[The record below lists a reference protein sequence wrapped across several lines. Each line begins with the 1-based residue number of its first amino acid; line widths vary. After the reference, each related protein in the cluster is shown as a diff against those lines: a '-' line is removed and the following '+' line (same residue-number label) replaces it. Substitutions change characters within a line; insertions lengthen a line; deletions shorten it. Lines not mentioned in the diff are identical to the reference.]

1 MPANGNVTHAVIFST
16 WFGCTHLPA
25 NGKQIS
31 SCLTADC
38 LSKKLKSQKKKQGN
52 ISVAGLCPVMD
63 LFKKKKV
70 TIWCV
75 SENQHWGLT
84 DVLRESA
91 VLCLI
96 PSTHGQFS
104 GVHFRHQKVVL
115 SNNLPPLFHLKT
127 VHLWF

>member
-1 MPANGNVTHAVIFST
+1 MVWLHSLASKWKADLLVFDRRLFVQKTKESEEKKRQHFCGWAVSRNGFI
-16 WFGCTHLPA
+16 
-25 NGKQIS
+25 KR
-31 SCLTADC
+31 
-38 LSKKLKSQKKKQGN
+38 
-52 ISVAGLCPVMD
+52 
-63 LFKKKKV
+63 KKKV

-115 SNNLPPLFHLKT
+115 SKQPPLFRLKV